1 MSEEQGNLKAVAGF
15 YNLDNIKP
23 IDLVQGVKM
32 QLFSGENVMMGFV
45 TLEPDALVPL
55 HSHPHEQM
63 GTVLDGE
70 LIFYIGGLAEENA
83 RRVTKGD
90 IYLAPGGV
98 LHAARGIG
106 DKPCL
111 TLDIFGPIRKDYID
125 MFKTAHGHEVSGL
138 EVKEQE
144 QK

>member
-1 MSEEQGNLKAVAGF
+1 MSEIQENLKAVAGF

-23 IDLVQGVKM
+23 LELAQGIKM
-32 QLFSGENVMMGFV
+32 QLFSGENVTMSFV
-45 TLEPDALVPL
+45 TLEPNALVPL

-63 GTVLDGE
+63 GTVLEGE
-70 LIFYIGGLAEENA
+70 FIFYIGDLAEENGK
-83 RRVTKGD
+83 RVTKGD

-111 TLDIFGPIRKDYID
+111 TLDIFSPVREDYIA
-125 MFKTAHGHEVSGL
+125 MFKATHGHEVNGL
-138 EVKEQE
+138 QVNEQE
-144 QK
+144 